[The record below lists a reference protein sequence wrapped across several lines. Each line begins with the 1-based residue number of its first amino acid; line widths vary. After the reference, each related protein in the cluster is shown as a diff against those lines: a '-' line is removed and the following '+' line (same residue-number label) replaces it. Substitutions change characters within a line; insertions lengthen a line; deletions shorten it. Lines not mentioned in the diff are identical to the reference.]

1 MAPHVPREEHCRVLS
16 NRCGVL
22 TELKI
27 QCGEIPV
34 FRGPEAH
41 TVSGKEKKGKSTAVL
56 DCCEWEAEEQ
66 QARRKVCLE
75 GTSLSHSTS
84 STSEDLENHCNV
96 YSIVLTVSLYTIM
109 QTVII
114 GSTVQFSEFP

>member
-34 FRGPEAH
+34 LRGPEAH
-41 TVSGKEKKGKSTAVL
+41 AVSGKEKKEKSTAVL

-66 QARRKVCLE
+66 QAWRKVCFE
-75 GTSLSHSTS
+75 GTSLSHLTS
-84 STSEDLENHCNV
+84 CTREDLGNHCNV
-96 YSIVLTVSLYTIM
+96 YSILLTVSLYTIM

-114 GSTVQFSEFP
+114 EFTVLGV